1 MDLIIWVWGLLA
13 LVAEGVRCQGVYG
26 EYGEANVIVT
36 LCRRRPL
43 VICSESQSGGC
54 ARARTRAPK
63 TLRNT
68 SSREGFGRH
77 VCGSLSGSSTDQ
89 ITLISGLTRRLGPSD
104 WLIMMKTNVCL
115 DVSAVPFNIHS
126 RALLS
131 CATANLLLISISL
144 DLSLSLSLRPSL
156 THSACT
162 FFYLSPVQPVAPMAS
177 QVRRRPQMIDVH

>member
-1 MDLIIWVWGLLA
+1 MDLIIWVWGLLT

-26 EYGEANVIVT
+26 ECGEANVIVT

-54 ARARTRAPK
+54 ARTRAPK

-68 SSREGFGRH
+68 SSREGSGRH

-115 DVSAVPFNIHS
+115 DVAAVPFNIHS

-144 DLSLSLSLRPSL
+144 DLSLSLSVPPLHTLLAHSSISHPCNQWRRWRLR
-156 THSACT
+156 
-162 FFYLSPVQPVAPMAS
+162 
-177 QVRRRPQMIDVH
+177 